1 MSEADF
7 LNEFNGRVAQLAK
20 LMKSWDL
27 LKGNSIGGVDKLA
40 EKVLSKLYEGQTA
53 IEIKR
58 IIESELCGTYGLYNT
73 EFDSGKLTR
82 EVMNWW
88 NE

>member
-1 MSEADF
+1 MSEAD
-7 LNEFNGRVAQLAK
+7 LPNEFNGRLSQLAK

-27 LKGNSIGGVDKLA
+27 IKGNSIGGADMLA
-40 EKVLSKLYEGQTA
+40 GKVLSKLYEGQAA
-53 IEIKR
+53 IAIKR
-58 IIESELCGTYGLYNT
+58 IIESELCVTYGLYNT

-82 EVMNWW
+82 EVMNSW